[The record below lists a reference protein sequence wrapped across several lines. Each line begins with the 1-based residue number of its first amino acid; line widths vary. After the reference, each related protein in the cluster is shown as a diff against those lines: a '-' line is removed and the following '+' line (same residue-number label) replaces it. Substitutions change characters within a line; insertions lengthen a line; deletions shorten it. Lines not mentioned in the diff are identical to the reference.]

1 MIEVDANQVI
11 ARLCDQISAQAR
23 QIAVLQAQIQ
33 TMQQQQ
39 GLDPY
44 TVINNLAEQIKSQAI
59 QIAVLQAQIQTM
71 QQSGG
76 DSDE

>member
-1 MIEVDANQVI
+1 MNDEP
-11 ARLCDQISAQAR
+11 
-23 QIAVLQAQIQ
+23 
-33 TMQQQQ
+33 Q

-71 QQSGG
+71 QQQQG
-76 DSDE
+76 DDSNA

>member
-1 MIEVDANQVI
+1 MND
-11 ARLCDQISAQAR
+11 D
-23 QIAVLQAQIQ
+23 
-33 TMQQQQ
+33 QQQ

-71 QQSGG
+71 QQQQGG

>member
-1 MIEVDANQVI
+1 MND
-11 ARLCDQISAQAR
+11 D
-23 QIAVLQAQIQ
+23 
-33 TMQQQQ
+33 QQQ

-71 QQSGG
+71 QQQQGG
-76 DSDE
+76 DNDE

>member
-11 ARLCDQISAQAR
+11 NRLCDQISQQAR

-33 TMQQQQ
+33 TMQQ
-39 GLDPY
+39 
-44 TVINNLAEQIKSQAI
+44 
-59 QIAVLQAQIQTM
+59 
-71 QQSGG
+71 SGD

>member
-11 ARLCDQISAQAR
+11 ARLCDQIGQQAR
-23 QIAVLQAQIQ
+23 
-33 TMQQQQ
+33 
-39 GLDPY
+39 
-44 TVINNLAEQIKSQAI
+44 

-76 DSDE
+76 DSDA

>member
-1 MIEVDANQVI
+1 MND
-11 ARLCDQISAQAR
+11 D
-23 QIAVLQAQIQ
+23 
-33 TMQQQQ
+33 QQQ

-71 QQSGG
+71 QQGG
-76 DSDE
+76 GEDV

>member
-1 MIEVDANQVI
+1 MND
-11 ARLCDQISAQAR
+11 D
-23 QIAVLQAQIQ
+23 
-33 TMQQQQ
+33 QQ

-59 QIAVLQAQIQTM
+59 QIAMLQAQIQTM